1 MKTLPLNINM
11 DAKETSQNSLV
22 QTLAL
27 SVLYNLDIS
36 LLETLGLTAYSKY
49 ISTQIHGHEYYAASS
64 VFRGVSAKHRTSN

>member
-27 SVLYNLDIS
+27 SVLYNLDIA
-36 LLETLGLTAYSKY
+36 LLETLGLTAYFK
-49 ISTQIHGHEYYAASS
+49 
-64 VFRGVSAKHRTSN
+64 